1 MLIAPV
7 NISFNLSLKIR
18 KHKPIHNFYT
28 ILNLGPMVFE
38 DFTEDLEFLVL
49 EFSFIED
56 SILVYTIL

>member
-1 MLIAPV
+1 MKS
-7 NISFNLSLKIR
+7 NKIR

-28 ILNLGPMVFE
+28 IVILGPTVFE